1 MTKKR
6 YKRWRIERYGCSKGN
21 LQKLIAIFGCIGY
34 NKDRAS
40 LGGGDAAVSTLSLNE
55 VKAIVK
61 ELLERYH
68 AEYALLFGSY
78 ARGDATPD
86 SDIDVIIVGGKNF
99 VPRNIF
105 ALAEDLREMT
115 GRDADVFEMREVNAG
130 TPFYESVMR
139 EGIRIA

>member
-1 MTKKR
+1 M
-6 YKRWRIERYGCSKGN
+6 G
-21 LQKLIAIFGCIGY
+21 
-34 NKDRAS
+34 
-40 LGGGDAAVSTLSLNE
+40 TLALDE
-55 VKAIVK
+55 IKIIVK

-78 ARGDATPD
+78 ARGEATPE
-86 SDIDVIIVGGKNF
+86 SDIDIIVVGGENF

-115 GRDADVFEMREVNAG
+115 GRDADVFEMREVNTG
-130 TPFYESVMR
+130 TPFYESVMK

>member
-1 MTKKR
+1 M
-6 YKRWRIERYGCSKGN
+6 G
-21 LQKLIAIFGCIGY
+21 
-34 NKDRAS
+34 
-40 LGGGDAAVSTLSLNE
+40 TLPLNE
-55 VKAIVK
+55 IKAIVK

-86 SDIDVIIVGGKNF
+86 SDIDIIVVGGKDF

-105 ALAEDLREMT
+105 AMAEDLREMT
-115 GRDADVFEMREVNAG
+115 GRGADVFEMREVNKE

>member
-1 MTKKR
+1 M
-6 YKRWRIERYGCSKGN
+6 
-21 LQKLIAIFGCIGY
+21 
-34 NKDRAS
+34 
-40 LGGGDAAVSTLSLNE
+40 STLSLNE
-55 VKAIVK
+55 IKAIVK
-61 ELLERYH
+61 EILEGYH

-86 SDIDVIIVGGKNF
+86 SDIDIIVVGGKNF

-115 GRDADVFEMREVNAG
+115 GRKADVFEMREVNTG
-130 TPFYESVMR
+130 TPFYESVMK

>member
-1 MTKKR
+1 M
-6 YKRWRIERYGCSKGN
+6 G
-21 LQKLIAIFGCIGY
+21 
-34 NKDRAS
+34 
-40 LGGGDAAVSTLSLNE
+40 TLSLDE
-55 VKAIVK
+55 IKSIVK

-78 ARGDATPD
+78 ARGDATPE
-86 SDIDVIIVGGKNF
+86 SDVDVIIVGGKDF

-115 GRDADVFEMREVNAG
+115 GRSADVFEMREVNIG
-130 TPFYESVMR
+130 TPFYDSVMK

>member
-1 MTKKR
+1 M
-6 YKRWRIERYGCSKGN
+6 G
-21 LQKLIAIFGCIGY
+21 
-34 NKDRAS
+34 
-40 LGGGDAAVSTLSLNE
+40 TLPLDEIKSIL
-55 VKAIVK
+55 K
-61 ELLERYH
+61 ELLKRYH

-78 ARGDATPD
+78 ARGDATSD
-86 SDIDVIIVGGKNF
+86 SDVDVIIVGGKNF
-99 VPRNIF
+99 IPRNIF

>member
-1 MTKKR
+1 MRVLTVNEI
-6 YKRWRIERYGCSKGN
+6 RI
-21 LQKLIAIFGCIGY
+21 
-34 NKDRAS
+34 
-40 LGGGDAAVSTLSLNE
+40 
-55 VKAIVK
+55 IVK

-86 SDIDVIIVGGKNF
+86 SDVDIIIVGGKEF
-99 VPRNIF
+99 VPHDIF

-115 GRDADVFEMREVNAG
+115 GRSADVFEMREVNKG
-130 TPFYESVMR
+130 TPFYETVMK